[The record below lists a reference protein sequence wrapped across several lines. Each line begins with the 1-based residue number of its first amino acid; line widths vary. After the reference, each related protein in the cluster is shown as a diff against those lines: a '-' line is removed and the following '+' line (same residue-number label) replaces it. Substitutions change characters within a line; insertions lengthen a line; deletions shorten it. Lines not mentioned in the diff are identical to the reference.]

1 MAPFILYLSF
11 IPTLVIILL
20 VINFVLAI
28 RFRYKEKMTPFECGI
43 HSFLA
48 QNRTQFTISF
58 FIFGLLF
65 LLFDLEILLAFP
77 YAVSHYVNSI
87 YGLILIV
94 IFLAVLT
101 LGFVFELGKKALK
114 FDIKFYKM
122 LLNDDITM
130 QTSSL
135 LRVGLLMKV
144 IITLIIIIKR
154 YFPIFVKCIH
164 YLFIFI
170 ALITFLLSVLF
181 LTLIIYVDSLQAI
194 MNMDPIDYVF
204 NKIAELK
211 RPITF
216 NYDSDTYCSSSEVA
230 SSSSESASGSNIP
243 NADLPRTRTDLVG
256 GALIEGSVPI
266 SDMTHN
272 IVLPSRPNDPIAVSG
287 NFDATQLLEHTEPL
301 STEDKRSFFT
311 QILGKLDEQRQQ

>member
-1 MAPFILYLSF
+1 
-11 IPTLVIILL
+11 
-20 VINFVLAI
+20 
-28 RFRYKEKMTPFECGI
+28 
-43 HSFLA
+43 
-48 QNRTQFTISF
+48 
-58 FIFGLLF
+58 
-65 LLFDLEILLAFP
+65 
-77 YAVSHYVNSI
+77 
-87 YGLILIV
+87 
-94 IFLAVLT
+94 
-101 LGFVFELGKKALK
+101 
-114 FDIKFYKM
+114 
-122 LLNDDITM
+122 
-130 QTSSL
+130 
-135 LRVGLLMKV
+135 MKV

-311 QILGKLDEQRQQ
+311 QILGKLDEQRQQWYLGNIRTIAANPDLTPTQQAAKIEELSGKVQRSEVRDYRYIHQIFKTSLKEAYKESLKRKREDSSSDSDSDNSSDNDNSDDV